1 MFDEALAQRQGADG
15 LSADQTVRDWLI
27 DPQARAALA
36 AALAEAGLSL
46 DVLRPL
52 SGFTIRS
59 VAGMIGGPL
68 APVQALVDRAREY
81 LVSDDWGAASHWVS
95 AALGRQPSSTMS
107 V

>member
-1 MFDEALAQRQGADG
+1 MVDEALSHDQEADG
-15 LSADQTVRDWLI
+15 LTAEQTVRQWLI
-27 DPQARAALA
+27 DPQGRAALA

-46 DVLRPL
+46 DALRPL

-59 VAGMIGGPL
+59 VASMVGGPL
-68 APVQALVDRAREY
+68 SPVEKLVERARGY